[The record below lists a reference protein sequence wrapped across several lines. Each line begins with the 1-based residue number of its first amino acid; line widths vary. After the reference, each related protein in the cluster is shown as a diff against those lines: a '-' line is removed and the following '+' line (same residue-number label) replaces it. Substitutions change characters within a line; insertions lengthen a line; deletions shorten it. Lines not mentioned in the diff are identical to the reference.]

1 MDAELG
7 DQTGLMSSGAFGEE
21 NIRKGFIKKVYSILT
36 FQLALTMV
44 CVIRFELGL
53 LSLKSFHDTSSN
65 VKMLMWLCFK
75 IGCHGHFLRRFGQGL
90 HKRKYLAILGC
101 ILSLFWILNCISL
114 PMFRRLATEN
124 TPQYDPFGR
133 VYVGWRVYVG
143 SRSQYLQRSC
153 SSYG

>member
-53 LSLKSFHDTSSN
+53 LSLKSF
-65 VKMLMWLCFK
+65 
-75 IGCHGHFLRRFGQGL
+75 I
-90 HKRKYLAILGC
+90 I
-101 ILSLFWILNCISL
+101 ILSL
-114 PMFRRLATEN
+114 T
-124 TPQYDPFGR
+124 
-133 VYVGWRVYVG
+133 
-143 SRSQYLQRSC
+143 
-153 SSYG
+153 